1 MDPEPSRTPSFK
13 VFLIAGAVVGFVV
26 GAIFAIRG
34 PEAGNYSSSTAV
46 GYLGVLGAV
55 IGLALGGGIALL
67 VDALRHRSG
76 PPA

>member
-1 MDPEPSRTPSFK
+1 MDPEHTRTPSFK
-13 VFLIAGAVVGFVV
+13 VFLIAGAVIGFVV
-26 GAIFAIRG
+26 GAIFAITG
-34 PEAGNYSSSTAV
+34 PEASNYSSGTAI